1 MSIITCKSNI
11 KWLLIQTDWNEIKEN
26 DIAILC
32 DAIQNR
38 AHKLIL
44 AAASHFIKNSFRL
57 AYLCPKNGLKWTQNA
72 ILKGGEPNFFTLL
85 WGDSTLFL

>member
-1 MSIITCKSNI
+1 MFQSRLCFWKGNFVSIITCKSNI
-11 KWLLIQTDWNEIKEN
+11 KWILIQTDWNEIKEN

-44 AAASHFIKNSFRL
+44 AAASHFIK
-57 AYLCPKNGLKWTQNA
+57 Y
-72 ILKGGEPNFFTLL
+72 
-85 WGDSTLFL
+85 